1 MTIETLFKGIEAKFE
16 NEISKSKQTFVD
28 AKGTIDTLKKD
39 FERFQGERKGIRN
52 FS

>member
-28 AKGTIDTLKKD
+28 AMGTIDTLKKD